1 MKQWRTYIHGPIWM
15 MWFRTHPSYSLVFLL
30 SGGGKINYAGDFSH
44 EGWSWTIENNSSSL
58 FSHKFGNVRHIFG
71 TPPPPLTASPE
82 GMNIA

>member
-1 MKQWRTYIHGPIWM
+1 M

-44 EGWSWTIENNSSSL
+44 EGWSWTTVLKIISL
-58 FSHKFGNVRHIFG
+58 LSFLTNLGTYGIFSE
-71 TPPPPLTASPE
+71 PPPPLTASPE